1 MKLRFGYASAP
12 FHALL
17 QRRLSPAYYLS
28 NSKGGRST
36 PKLHWQT
43 SVPGF
48 GLHLISS
55 RVDSF
60 RMIANRVLTVILFV
74 LRFVIIPLQ
83 LITTF
88 VLGIAVHLT
97 FGLLLL
103 PISCIWMLLLFPMIG
118 VSWLAGR
125 NRVLRE
131 ILGFLFLPWAVIAYS
146 FAALMPSMG
155 EVENRTSK
163 LMLTESWPFTWE
175 LWEFFRYKRDLNAP
189 DFASTAL
196 REVLARVASG
206 VPIMEQVILKISTRQ
221 QLD

>member
-1 MKLRFGYASAP
+1 M
-12 FHALL
+12 
-17 QRRLSPAYYLS
+17 
-28 NSKGGRST
+28 N
-36 PKLHWQT
+36 
-43 SVPGF
+43 
-48 GLHLISS
+48 
-55 RVDSF
+55 
-60 RMIANRVLTVILFV
+60 ANRILSVILFV
-74 LRFVIIPLQ
+74 LSFVIIPLQ

-131 ILGFLFLPWAVIAYS
+131 ILGFLFLPWAVIANS

-155 EVENRTSK
+155 EVEDRASK
-163 LMLTESWPFTWE
+163 LMLTASWPFTWE
-175 LWEFFRYKRDLNAP
+175 LWEFFTHKRDLNAP